1 MYQKNKIL
9 KIKRIIKSLLKLKY
23 VNLIYTYFYHVIQ
36 RRRHLKIINKYD
48 DQCPLRGKIREKGY
62 NAYDLQK
69 ENIRTFQYFRKGEI
83 IYLQRKHAKSLNEI
97 LDIFVDDIEEYL
109 GFDVRIDVICVT
121 EINEQIKE
129 NVSQNW
135 HTDNVGN
142 RLKLFICIEGDGS
155 YPTFYVPKSNLVKYS
170 PSLIEDLR
178 MIGRKNIKKIANED
192 KLTHRTGSAT
202 IFDTN
207 GLHRGGYEE
216 QGKLNT
222 RRIVEIEF
230 SNKYKSNLLMG
241 SAAIGPRHY
250 DGKLE
255 FDQEFISEFR
265 HDKYLDERL
274 IKKID
279 AIKFKYG

>member
-1 MYQKNKIL
+1 MKKT
-9 KIKRIIKSLLKLKY
+9 IKKLLNLKY
-23 VNLIYTYFYHVIQ
+23 VNLIYTYLYHAIQ
-36 RRRHLKIINKYD
+36 RRRHLNIINKYD
-48 DQCPLRGKIREKGY
+48 SQCLLRGKIMEKGY
-62 NAYDLQK
+62 NACDLGK
-69 ENIRTFQYFRKGEI
+69 ENIRCLQHFRKNET
-83 IYLQRKHAKSLNEI
+83 IYLQKKHAESLNEI
-97 LDIFVDDIEEYL
+97 LDLFATDIDEYL
-109 GFDVRIDVICVT
+109 GSNVRIDVICVT
-121 EINEQIKE
+121 EINEQIKN

-155 YPTFYVPKSNLVKYS
+155 YPTFYIPKSNLVKYS

-192 KLTHRTGSAT
+192 KLIHQTGLAT

-207 GLHRGGYEE
+207 GLHRGGYEVE
-216 QGKLNT
+216 GSLNS
-222 RRIVEIEF
+222 RRVVEIEF

-250 DGKLE
+250 DGAFE

-265 HDKYLDERL
+265 HRKYLDENL
-274 IKKID
+274 IKSTD
-279 AIKFKYG
+279 STKFRYG